1 MFDEEKYAKKFREE
15 YRKGYAEGQM
25 IGSLEIL
32 MRLIESKTVSLSE
45 AAKLFY
51 MNEVELRAK
60 LDLGFEEMEQNE

>member
-1 MFDEEKYAKKFREE
+1 
-15 YRKGYAEGQM
+15 M